1 METELI
7 EVLSDLTNH
16 HVENEQLGK
25 QVLEKTKELDKVA
38 RSLREVA
45 VNWES
50 MKKSVSEERGNPD
63 SNDLTSED
71 IVLKEE
77 ELLKMALIKRSLK
90 EITEELKQTT
100 LKINSQI
107 SELTSSTYLTC
118 HDEGL
123 IILSLEEF
131 GYKRIVAANELLCQT
146 RGFLADIDFCP
157 TNVQQD
163 LLSSKYLPKLLVVAS
178 EKIEETARET
188 RQAAYVFQL
197 TSRDVKKLKEK
208 LAHNAAKH
216 ETHSKSRSART

>member
-197 TSRDVKKLKEK
+197 TGKETQKLKEK
-208 LAHNAAKH
+208 LR
-216 ETHSKSRSART
+216 RSATKNKIQSEI

>member
-16 HVENEQLGK
+16 NFENEQLGN
-25 QVLEKTKELDKVA
+25 QVLEKAKELDKVA

-71 IVLKEE
+71 IILKEE

-90 EITEELKQTT
+90 EIAEELKQTT
-100 LKINSQI
+100 LKINCQI

-123 IILSLEEF
+123 IILALEQF
-131 GYKRIVAANELLCQT
+131 GYNGIVTANELLCQT
-146 RGFLADIDFCP
+146 REFLANIDFCP
-157 TNVQQD
+157 TSIQQD
-163 LLSSKYLPKLLVVAS
+163 LLSSKYLPKLLLVVS
-178 EKIEETARET
+178 EKIEETTRDT

-197 TSRDVKKLKEK
+197 TGKETQKLKEK
-208 LAHNAAKH
+208 LR
-216 ETHSKSRSART
+216 RSATKNKIQSKM

>member
-7 EVLSDLTNH
+7 GVLSDLTNH
-16 HVENEQLGK
+16 YFENEQLGN
-25 QVLEKTKELDKVA
+25 QVLEKTKEIDRVA

-50 MKKSVSEERGNPD
+50 MKNSVSEARGNPD

-77 ELLKMALIKRSLK
+77 ELLKMAQIKRSLK
-90 EITEELKQTT
+90 EIAEELKQTT
-100 LKINSQI
+100 LKINCQI

-123 IILSLEEF
+123 IILSLEQF
-131 GYKRIVAANELLCQT
+131 GYNGIVTANELLCQT
-146 RGFLADIDFCP
+146 REFLADIDFCP
-157 TNVQQD
+157 TSIQQD
-163 LLSSKYLPKLLVVAS
+163 LLSSKYLPKLLLVVS
-178 EKIEETARET
+178 EKIEETARDT

-197 TSRDVKKLKEK
+197 TGRETQKLKEK
-208 LAHNAAKH
+208 IR
-216 ETHSKSRSART
+216 RSAFKNKIQSKI